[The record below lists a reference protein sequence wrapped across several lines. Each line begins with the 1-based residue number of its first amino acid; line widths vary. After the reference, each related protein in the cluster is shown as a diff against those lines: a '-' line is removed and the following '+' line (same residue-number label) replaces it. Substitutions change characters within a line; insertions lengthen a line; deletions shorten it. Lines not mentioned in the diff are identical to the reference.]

1 VDYWELRKRVARMVP
16 RMTKLIDKKMR
27 AQAVQE
33 KGRKKNYQQFNIPLG
48 EWRKQERLLNTEEIN
63 SFLEIS
69 VRAAACPMP
78 FNMDVWDGL
87 LCPYNCLYCFPAGTK
102 ILMADG
108 TEKVIERINQ
118 GDRVMSF
125 NETSKELEVATVT
138 KPMSRQTR
146 EELICIE
153 TEDGKIL
160 KMTPEHPVFTQRG
173 WVDARDLKEEDE
185 VLSWLTSMEPEY
197 IRPWVSSFFQN
208 PLKSVKIKKI
218 WKEEGKTRK
227 VYNMEVE
234 PNNTYVANG
243 IVVHNCYANAFRASL
258 YTAFFDNSKT
268 MGYRHCNAK
277 FYKTEIDKMLK
288 YRSLPMEEKRK
299 LTGINKA
306 FSLDIPVRL
315 GIRFEDFL
323 LDEKKE
329 SVALELLQYM
339 ANIGYPVM
347 INTKSDLP
355 GSDPYVEALS
365 RNPARTAI
373 HVTVITSDNKVLK
386 RIEPGAPSYD
396 DRLKAM
402 KTLTQ
407 AGVRVVARIEP
418 YLFLLTD
425 NPEAVEKYQEDMLE
439 AGVRHITFD
448 TYSYTALNPGI
459 RQSIQNAGYDFDR
472 MFLAGADSQPLG
484 SILLGS
490 FMELFRKK
498 GFSCSTFDMGNA
510 PSNSQS
516 ICCEVGDWF
525 KGGFNYGSTVMAA
538 RFIQSRKGKPTSWK
552 DFEKYVEEKG
562 GFLSEELKRSVHELW
577 NLGGNVA
584 YSHRWAAHMVPTGMD
599 DKGLIWRYDENTPD
613 YRKILE
619 EELL

>member
-1 VDYWELRKRVARMVP
+1 MDYWELRKRVARMVP

-87 LCPYNCLYCFPAGTK
+87 LCPYNCLYC
-102 ILMADG
+102 
-108 TEKVIERINQ
+108 
-118 GDRVMSF
+118 
-125 NETSKELEVATVT
+125 
-138 KPMSRQTR
+138 
-146 EELICIE
+146 
-153 TEDGKIL
+153 
-160 KMTPEHPVFTQRG
+160 
-173 WVDARDLKEEDE
+173 
-185 VLSWLTSMEPEY
+185 
-197 IRPWVSSFFQN
+197 
-208 PLKSVKIKKI
+208 
-218 WKEEGKTRK
+218 
-227 VYNMEVE
+227 
-234 PNNTYVANG
+234 
-243 IVVHNCYANAFRASL
+243 YANAFRASL

-288 YRSLPMEEKRK
+288 YRCLPMEEKQK
-299 LTGINKA
+299 LSGINKA

-329 SVALELLQYM
+329 AVALELLQYM
-339 ANIGYPVM
+339 ADIGYPVM